1 MTRLLLRMRAVVL
14 VAVKRLLAQ
23 PLLSLA
29 TTLGLTVA
37 VALVLTI
44 PIYSESVAFRVL
56 TDRLTEGPDRIN
68 RPPFSFLFSYIG
80 SWNEPVNWEATL
92 DLDNYLRENGGS
104 ELGLSST
111 LVVRHLE
118 TQNFRLY
125 PSGET
130 NYRDENRS
138 LDYVSFGTT
147 ENIFEQVELVEGNY
161 PAPADPSPESYVD
174 VMIHEEFASEYG
186 IQLGEY
192 YQGYNWRLD
201 ADDPMQITMIRIAGI
216 WRPLDDEDEYWFYR
230 PNVFEDILLIN
241 EETYRDRL
249 APYTDSEVNLAVWY
263 IVTDGSGVNTSRVD
277 ELIRRHN
284 DTEKIADQYLPGT
297 YIQASPV
304 EELRPYQRIVT
315 VLTLTLTIFSI
326 PIVILLI
333 IFLVMLV
340 GLVVDGQRNETAVL
354 RSRGTS
360 PFQVVGL
367 TTVEGVIM
375 GVIALIIGG
384 ALALLF
390 TQLIGASRS
399 FMDFR
404 WGHPFI
410 VSVPPTIGS
419 TIALAIVFTV
429 LIRVVPTIGAARH
442 TIISY
447 KMDQSRLL
455 QRPWWQ
461 RLGVDV
467 LLLVLIGY
475 FYYQVF
481 QQGGLID
488 VEGGA
493 RNIEDAYNQPFV
505 FLLPPLTIFAL
516 TLFLLRFLAPMLRA
530 LAWLIQ
536 WTNSVGLLIVTR
548 QLERSPGA
556 YYLPLILLVSTI
568 SLGIYT
574 ASFARTIDRY
584 LYEQQYYRVSAD
596 VSVRVFSQNPSALP
610 GGGGGGG
617 NDAPPAYMHISE
629 FTSMPHILGA
639 TRIGEYAAK
648 ARLTS
653 GSVEG
658 RFVGVD
664 RADLGPV
671 VFWRSDFADIRLGY
685 LTNALALQQDS
696 VLATRE
702 FMEQRALDIGDLLE
716 LDVRSAGEVFKVN
729 LQIVGELNYFPRWY
743 PEKDGALFVGNLD
756 YLFEQAQI
764 ELAHRVIMRVSPE
777 FNQRAFMRAVFD
789 RGAAGV
795 LVDEPLSRIDRE
807 QSRPER
813 QGLFGL
819 LSIGF
824 ITSSLATMIGF
835 LLYTI
840 FSYQRRYIELG
851 ILRAIG
857 LSQSSMIVSVAWELG
872 LLIIMGLALG
882 LGIGLLVS
890 VLYIP
895 YMQFV
900 SSLEGVVPPYVVTMA
915 WTEIAQIV
923 ALFVG
928 TFLLIMLILLVILRR
943 MRIFQAVK
951 LGETL

>member
-1 MTRLLLRMRAVVL
+1 MMSWYLRTRAVVI
-14 VAVKRLLAQ
+14 VASKRLLAQ

-29 TTLGLTVA
+29 TIVGLTVA

-56 TDRLTEGPDRIN
+56 TERLTEGPDRIN

-80 SWNEPVNWEATL
+80 SWNDPVNLEATY
-92 DLDNYLRENGGS
+92 DLDQYLREKGGA
-104 ELGLSST
+104 ELGLETT
-111 LVVRHLE
+111 LIVRHLE

-147 ENIFEQVELVEGNY
+147 ENIAEQVELVEGNY
-161 PAPADPSPESYVD
+161 PPPADPSTDSYVD
-174 VMIHEEFASEYG
+174 VMIHEDFASEYG
-186 IQLGEY
+186 MQLGEY

-216 WRPLDDEDEYWFYR
+216 WRPRDEESEYWFYR
-230 PNVFEDILLIN
+230 PNVFKDILLIN
-241 EETYRDRL
+241 EETYRTRL
-249 APYTDSEVNLAVWY
+249 APYTESEVNLAVWY
-263 IVTDGSGVNTSRVD
+263 LVSDGSSVNTSRVD
-277 ELIRRHN
+277 ELIRRHI

-297 YIQASPV
+297 YIQASPE

-315 VLTLTLTIFSI
+315 VLTLTLTVFSL

-367 TTVEGVIM
+367 TTVEGIIM
-375 GVIALIIGG
+375 GVIALVVGGLLAIG
-384 ALALLF
+384 F
-390 TQLIGASRS
+390 TQLIGTTRS

-404 WGHPFI
+404 WGHHFI

-419 TIALAIVFTV
+419 TILLAIVFTI

-461 RLGVDV
+461 RLGVDI
-467 LLLVLIGY
+467 LLLILIGY
-475 FYYQVF
+475 FYYQVV

-488 VEGGA
+488 VEGGV
-493 RNIEDAYNQPFV
+493 RNIEDAYQQPFV
-505 FLLPPLTIFAL
+505 FLMPPLTIFAL

-584 LYEQQYYRVSAD
+584 LYEQQYYKVSAD
-596 VSVRVFSQNPSALP
+596 VSVRVFSQNPASLP

-617 NDAPPAYMHISE
+617 DAPPAYMHISE
-629 FTSMPHILGA
+629 FTSMPFVEGA
-639 TRIGEYAAK
+639 TRIGEYTAK

-671 VFWRSDFADIRLGY
+671 VFWRPDFAAIRLGY
-685 LTNALALQQDS
+685 LTNALALQQDA
-696 VLATRE
+696 VLVSRE
-702 FMEQRALDIGDLLE
+702 FMETRALDVGDLLE
-716 LDVRSAGEVFKVN
+716 LDVRSGGDTFKVN
-729 LQIVGELNYFPRWY
+729 LQIVGALEYFPRWY
-743 PEKDGALFVGNLD
+743 PEEDGALFVGNLD
-756 YLFEQAQI
+756 YLFEQAQL
-764 ELAHRVIMRVSPE
+764 ELAHRVIMRVEPD
-777 FNQRAFMRAVFD
+777 FDQRAFSRALFD

-795 LVDEPLSRIDRE
+795 LIDEPVTRINRE
-807 QSRPER
+807 QARPER

-840 FSYQRRYIELG
+840 FSYRRRYVELG

-857 LSQSSMIVSVAWELG
+857 LSQTSMIVSVAWELG
-872 LLIIMGLALG
+872 LLIIMGLTLG
-882 LGIGLLVS
+882 LGIGLVVS
-890 VLYIP
+890 ALYIP

-900 SSLEGVVPPYVVTMA
+900 SNLEGVVPPYVVTMA
-915 WTEIAQIV
+915 WVEIAQII
-923 ALFVG
+923 ALFFA
-928 TFLLIMLILLVILRR
+928 TFVVIMLILLVILRR

-951 LGETL
+951 LGETI

>member
-1 MTRLLLRMRAVVL
+1 MILRTRAIFT
-14 VAVKRLLAQ
+14 VAIKRLLAQ

-29 TTLGLTVA
+29 TIVGLTVA

-44 PIYSESVAFRVL
+44 PIYAESVAFRVL
-56 TDRLTEGPDRIN
+56 TERLTEGPDRVN

-80 SWNEPVNWEATL
+80 SWNTPVNLEATAEL
-92 DLDNYLRENGGS
+92 DRYLREKGGD
-104 ELGLSST
+104 ELGLETT
-111 LVVRHLE
+111 LLVRHLE
-118 TQNFRLY
+118 TRNFRLY
-125 PSGET
+125 PAGET
-130 NYRDENRS
+130 NYRDENKS
-138 LDYVSFGTT
+138 LDYVSFGLT
-147 ENIFEQVELVEGNY
+147 EDIEAQIEIVEGSY
-161 PAPADPSPESYVD
+161 ATAADPSPDSLID
-174 VMIHEEFASEYG
+174 VMIHQEFASEYG
-186 IQLGEY
+186 IQAGEIY
-192 YQGYNWRLD
+192 HGFNWRLEP
-201 ADDPMQITMIRIAGI
+201 DDPLQITEIRVAGI
-216 WRPLDDEDEYWFYR
+216 WRPRDEESEYWFYR

-241 EETYRDRL
+241 EATYRERL
-249 APYTDSEVNLAVWY
+249 APYSESEVNLAVWY
-263 IVTDGSGVNTSRVD
+263 LVTDGSRVNTSRVD
-277 ELIRRHN
+277 ELIKRHN
-284 DTEKIADQYLPGT
+284 ETEKTADQYLAGT

-304 EELRPYQRIVT
+304 DELRPYRNVVIVM
-315 VLTLTLTIFSI
+315 TLTLTVFSI
-326 PIVILLI
+326 PIIVLLV
-333 IFLVMLV
+333 IFLIMLV

-375 GVIALIIGG
+375 GVIALVIGG
-384 ALALLF
+384 ALALAF
-390 TQLIGASRS
+390 TQLIGTTRS

-404 WGHPFI
+404 WGQHFI

-419 TIALAIVFTV
+419 TIVLALAFTV
-429 LIRVVPTIGAARH
+429 FIRVVPTIGAARH

-455 QRPWWQ
+455 RRPWWQ
-461 RLGVDV
+461 RLGIDI
-467 LLLVLIGY
+467 LLLALIGY
-475 FYYQVF
+475 FYYQIV
-481 QQGGLID
+481 QQGALIE

-493 RNIEDAYNQPFV
+493 RNIADAYNQPFV
-505 FLLPPLTIFAL
+505 FLLPSLTIFAL
-516 TLFLLRFLAPMLRA
+516 TLFILRFLAPILRF

-556 YYLPLILLVSTI
+556 YYLPLILLVCTI

-584 LYEQQYYRVSAD
+584 LYEQQFYRVSAD
-596 VSVRVFSQNPSALP
+596 VSVRVYSQSP
-610 GGGGGGG
+610 GGGFPGAGGG

-629 FTSMPHILGA
+629 FTAMPHVTSA
-639 TRIGEYAAK
+639 TRIGEYTAT

-653 GSVEG
+653 GSVDG

-664 RADLGPV
+664 RAELGPV
-671 VFWRSDFADIRLGY
+671 LFWRPDFAPIRLGY
-685 LTNALALQQDS
+685 LTNALAQQPDS
-696 VLATRE
+696 VVVSSE
-702 FMEQRALDIGDLLE
+702 FLEGRGLEIGDLLE
-716 LDVRSAGEVFKVN
+716 VDIRSGGEVYKIN
-729 LQIVGELNYFPRWY
+729 LQIVGALEYFPRYY
-743 PEKDGALFVGNLD
+743 PEEEGALFLGNLD
-756 YLFEQAQI
+756 YLFEQAQL
-764 ELAHRVIMRVSPE
+764 ELAHRVIARIEPG
-777 FNQRAFMRAVFD
+777 FNERDFIRALIE

-795 LVDEPLSRIDRE
+795 LLEEPITKINRE
-807 QSRPER
+807 QARPER

-824 ITSSLATMIGF
+824 ITSSLATMVGF

-840 FSYQRRYIELG
+840 FSYRRRYVELG

-857 LSQSSMIVSVAWELG
+857 LSQSSMILSVAWELG
-872 LLIIMGLALG
+872 LLIVIGLALG

-900 SSLEGVVPPYVVTMA
+900 SSLEGAVPPYLVTMA
-915 WTEIAQIV
+915 WQEIAQIV
-923 ALFVG
+923 ALFLG
-928 TFLLIMLILLVILRR
+928 TFALIMLILLVILRR

-951 LGETL
+951 LGETI

>member
-1 MTRLLLRMRAVVL
+1 MMRAAL
-14 VAVKRLLAQ
+14 RTRAIFIVAVKRLLAQ

-29 TTLGLTVA
+29 TIVGLTVA

-44 PIYSESVAFRVL
+44 PIYAESVAFRVL
-56 TDRLTEGPDRIN
+56 TERLTEGPDRIN

-92 DLDNYLRENGGS
+92 ELDSYLREKGGD
-104 ELGLSST
+104 ELGLQMT
-111 LVVRHLE
+111 RIVRHLE

-147 ENIFEQVELVEGNY
+147 ENIEAQVEVVEGNY
-161 PAPADPSPESYVD
+161 PAPAEPSADSVIE
-174 VMIHEEFASEYG
+174 VMIHEEFASEFG
-186 IQLGEY
+186 IQAGEY
-192 YQGYNWRLD
+192 YAGYNWRLD
-201 ADDPMQITMIRIAGI
+201 ADNPMQITTIRIAGI
-216 WRPLDDEDEYWFYR
+216 WRPRDDESEFWFYR

-241 EETYRDRL
+241 EETYRNRL
-249 APYTDSEVNLAVWY
+249 APFSESEVNLAVWY
-263 IVTDGSGVNTSRVD
+263 LVTDGDGVNTSRVD

-297 YIQASPV
+297 YIQASPI
-304 EELRPYQRIVT
+304 EELQPYRRVVI
-315 VLTLTLTIFSI
+315 VLTLTLTVFSI
-326 PIVILLI
+326 PIVALLI
-333 IFLVMLV
+333 VFLIMLV

-360 PFQVVGL
+360 PYQVVGL
-367 TTVEGVIM
+367 TTVEGIIM
-375 GVIALIIGG
+375 GVIALVIGG
-384 ALALLF
+384 LLALAF
-390 TQLIGASRS
+390 TQLIGTTRS

-404 WGHPFI
+404 WGQHFI

-419 TIALAIVFTV
+419 TIILALTFTI
-429 LIRVVPTIGAARH
+429 LIRVVPTISAARH

-455 QRPWWQ
+455 QKPLWQ
-461 RLGVDV
+461 RLGIDI
-467 LLLVLIGY
+467 LLLGLIAY
-475 FYYQVF
+475 FYYQIV
-481 QQGGLID
+481 QQGALIE
-488 VEGGA
+488 VEGGV

-516 TLFLLRFLAPMLRA
+516 TLFILRFLPPILRA

-536 WTNSVGLLIVTR
+536 WSNSVGLLIVTR
-548 QLERSPGA
+548 QLERAPGA
-556 YYLPLILLVSTI
+556 YYLPLILLVCTI

-596 VSVRVFSQNPSALP
+596 MSVRVFSQSP
-610 GGGGGGG
+610 GAVPGGGGG

-629 FTSMPHILGA
+629 FTSMPHVISA
-639 TRIGEYAAK
+639 TRIGEYTAT

-653 GSVEG
+653 GSVDG

-664 RADLGPV
+664 RAELGPV
-671 VFWRSDFADIRLGY
+671 MFWRPDFAPIRLGY
-685 LTNALALQQDS
+685 LTNALAQQPDS
-696 VLATRE
+696 VVVSRE
-702 FMEQRALDIGDLLE
+702 FMEDRALDIGDLLE
-716 LDVRSAGEVFKVN
+716 VDVRSGGDIFKIN
-729 LQIVGELNYFPRWY
+729 LQIVGALDYFPRWY
-743 PEKDGALFVGNLD
+743 PEDDGAIFLGNLE
-756 YLFEQAQI
+756 YLFEQAQL
-764 ELAHRVIMRVSPE
+764 ELAHRVIARIEPE
-777 FNQRAFMRAVFD
+777 FDDRAFSRALIE

-795 LVDEPLSRIDRE
+795 LLEEPGTKINRE

-835 LLYTI
+835 LLYTV
-840 FSYQRRYIELG
+840 FSYRRRYVELG

-857 LSQSSMIVSVAWELG
+857 LSQTSMIVSVAWELG
-872 LLIIMGLALG
+872 LLIVMGLALG

-890 VLYIP
+890 LLYIP
-895 YMQFV
+895 FMQFV
-900 SSLEGVVPPYVVTMA
+900 SSLEGTVPPYMVTMA

-923 ALFVG
+923 ALFVA
-928 TFLLIMLILLVILRR
+928 TFVLIMLILLVILRR

-951 LGETL
+951 LGETI

>member
-1 MTRLLLRMRAVVL
+1 MKRFSLRMRAVL
-14 VAVKRLLAQ
+14 IVAIKRLLAQ

-29 TTLGLTVA
+29 TIIGLTVA

-92 DLDNYLRENGGS
+92 DLDRYLREKGGA
-104 ELGLSST
+104 ELGLQST

-147 ENIFEQVELVEGNY
+147 ENIAEQVELVEGVY
-161 PAPADPSPESYVD
+161 PAPADPSPDSYVD
-174 VMIHEEFASEYG
+174 VMIHEEFASEFG

-201 ADDPMQITMIRIAGI
+201 ADDPMQITQIRIAGI
-216 WRPLDDEDEYWFYR
+216 WRPRDDEDEYWFYR

-241 EETYRDRL
+241 EETYRNRL
-249 APYTDSEVNLAVWY
+249 APYTESEVNLAVWY

-284 DTEKIADQYLPGT
+284 DTEKIADQYLSGT

-315 VLTLTLTIFSI
+315 VLTLTLTVFSI
-326 PIVILLI
+326 PIVVLLV

-354 RSRGTS
+354 RSRGAS

-367 TTVEGVIM
+367 TTVEGIIM
-375 GVIALIIGG
+375 GVIALVVGG
-384 ALALLF
+384 MLALLF

-404 WGHPFI
+404 WGHHFI

-419 TIALAIVFTV
+419 TIVLAIVFTI
-429 LIRVVPTIGAARH
+429 LIRVIPTIGAARH

-455 QRPWWQ
+455 RRPWWQ

-475 FYYQVF
+475 FYYQII

-488 VEGGA
+488 VEGGV
-493 RNIEDAYNQPFV
+493 RNIEDAYDQPLV

-530 LAWLIQ
+530 MAWLIQ
-536 WTNSVGLLIVTR
+536 WSNSVGLLIVTR

-596 VSVRVFSQNPSALP
+596 VSVRVFSQNPTALP
-610 GGGGGGG
+610 GGGGG

-629 FTSMPHILGA
+629 FTSMPHVLGA

-671 VFWRSDFADIRLGY
+671 VFWRPDFANLRLGY
-685 LTNALALQQDS
+685 LTNALAMQPDS
-696 VLATRE
+696 VLVSRE
-702 FMEQRALDIGDLLE
+702 FMDSRALDIGDLLE

-777 FNQRAFMRAVFD
+777 FNQRAFTRAVFD

-795 LVDEPLSRIDRE
+795 LVDEPISRIDRE

-840 FSYQRRYIELG
+840 FSYQKRYVELG

-915 WTEIAQIV
+915 WTEIAQII
-923 ALFVG
+923 ALFVA

>member
-1 MTRLLLRMRAVVL
+1 MILRTRAIFTI
-14 VAVKRLLAQ
+14 AINRLLAQ

-29 TTLGLTVA
+29 TIVGLTVA

-44 PIYSESVAFRVL
+44 PIYAESVAFRVL
-56 TDRLTEGPDRIN
+56 TERLTDGPDRIN

-92 DLDNYLRENGGS
+92 EIDRYLREKGGD
-104 ELGLSST
+104 ELGLETT
-111 LVVRHLE
+111 LIVRHLE

-125 PSGET
+125 PAGET

-138 LDYVSFGTT
+138 LDYVSFGLT
-147 ENIFEQVELVEGNY
+147 EDIEAQIEIVEGSY
-161 PAPADPSPESYVD
+161 AAPADPSPDSVIEVI
-174 VMIHEEFASEYG
+174 IHEEFASEYG
-186 IQLGEY
+186 IQAGEL
-192 YQGYNWRLD
+192 YQGFNWRLEP
-201 ADDPMQITMIRIAGI
+201 DDPLQITMIRIAGI
-216 WRPLDDEDEYWFYR
+216 WRPRDDESQYWFYR

-241 EETYRDRL
+241 EASFRERL
-249 APYTDSEVNLAVWY
+249 APYTESEINLAVWY
-263 IVTDGSGVNTSRVD
+263 LVTDGSRVNTSRVD

-304 EELRPYQRIVT
+304 EELRPYRNVVIVM
-315 VLTLTLTIFSI
+315 TLTLTVFSI
-326 PIVILLI
+326 PIVALLI
-333 IFLVMLV
+333 IFLIMLI

-367 TTVEGVIM
+367 TTVEGIIM
-375 GVIALIIGG
+375 GAIALIVGG
-384 ALALLF
+384 LLALAF
-390 TQLIGASRS
+390 TQLIGTTRS

-404 WGHPFI
+404 WGQHFI

-419 TIALAIVFTV
+419 TIILALAFTV

-455 QRPWWQ
+455 RRPWWQ
-461 RLGVDV
+461 RLGLDV
-467 LLLVLIGY
+467 LLLALIGY
-475 FYYQVF
+475 FYYQVV
-481 QQGGLID
+481 QQGALIE
-488 VEGGA
+488 VEGGV
-493 RNIEDAYNQPFV
+493 RNIADAYDQPFV
-505 FLLPPLTIFAL
+505 FLLPPMTIFAL
-516 TLFLLRFLAPMLRA
+516 TLFILRFLPPILRA

-536 WTNSVGLLIVTR
+536 LTNSVGLLIVTR

-556 YYLPLILLVSTI
+556 YYLPLILLVCTI

-596 VSVRVFSQNPSALP
+596 MSVRVFSQSP
-610 GGGGGGG
+610 GGFPGAGGG
-617 NDAPPAYMHISE
+617 NEAPPAYMHISE
-629 FTSMPHILGA
+629 FTAMPHVIDA
-639 TRIGEYAAK
+639 TRIGEYTAT

-653 GSVEG
+653 GSVDG
-658 RFVGVD
+658 RFVGID
-664 RADLGPV
+664 RAELGPV
-671 VFWRSDFADIRLGY
+671 IFWRPDFAQIRLGY
-685 LTNALALQQDS
+685 LTNALALQPDS
-696 VLATRE
+696 VVVSRE
-702 FMEQRALDIGDLLE
+702 FMEERALDIGDLLE
-716 LDVRSAGEVFKVN
+716 VDIRSAGEVYKIN
-729 LQIVGELNYFPRWY
+729 LQIVGALDYFPRWY
-743 PEKDGALFVGNLD
+743 PEDDGALFLGNLD
-756 YLFEQAQI
+756 YLFEQAQL
-764 ELAHRVIMRVSPE
+764 ELAHRVIARIEPE
-777 FNQRAFMRAVFD
+777 FSDRDFIRALID

-795 LVDEPLSRIDRE
+795 LLKEPETKINRE
-807 QSRPER
+807 QARPER

-824 ITSSLATMIGF
+824 ISSSLATMVGF
-835 LLYTI
+835 LLYSV
-840 FSYQRRYIELG
+840 FSYRRRYVELG

-857 LSQSSMIVSVAWELG
+857 LPQSSMILSVAWELG
-872 LLIIMGLALG
+872 LLIVIGLALG

-900 SSLEGVVPPYVVTMA
+900 SSLEGTVPPYVVTMA

-923 ALFVG
+923 ALFLA
-928 TFLLIMLILLVILRR
+928 TFVLIMLILLVILRR

-951 LGETL
+951 LGETI

>member
-1 MTRLLLRMRAVVL
+1 MKRSALRTRAIFA

-29 TTLGLTVA
+29 TLVGLTVA

-56 TDRLTEGPDRIN
+56 TERLTEGPDRIN

-80 SWNEPVNWEATL
+80 SWNEPVNLEATYE
-92 DLDNYLRENGGS
+92 LDNYLREHGGA
-104 ELGLSST
+104 ELGLQRT
-111 LVVRHLE
+111 LIVRHLE
-118 TQNFRLY
+118 TQNLRLY

-130 NYRDENRS
+130 NYRDETRS
-138 LDYVSFGTT
+138 IDYVSFGTT
-147 ENIFEQVELVEGNY
+147 ENIEAQVEVVEGSL
-161 PAPADPSPESYVD
+161 PAPAEPSPDSIID
-174 VMIHEEFASEYG
+174 VMIHEDFASEYG
-186 IQLGEY
+186 MQAGEFY
-192 YQGYNWRLD
+192 TGYNWRLD
-201 ADDPMQITMIRIAGI
+201 AGNPMQITTVRIAGV
-216 WRPLDDEDEYWFYR
+216 WRPRDDESEYWFYR
-230 PNVFEDILLIN
+230 PNVFEDILLVN
-241 EETYRDRL
+241 EETFRTRL

-263 IVTDGSGVNTSRVD
+263 LVTDGSNVNTSRVD

-304 EELRPYQRIVT
+304 EELQPYRRVVI
-315 VLTLTLTIFSI
+315 VLTLTLTVFSI
-326 PIVILLI
+326 PIIALLI
-333 IFLVMLV
+333 VFLIMLV

-360 PFQVVGL
+360 AFQVVGL
-367 TTVEGVIM
+367 TTVEGAIM
-375 GVIALIIGG
+375 GVIALVVGF
-384 ALALLF
+384 ALALAF
-390 TQLIGASRS
+390 TQLIGTTRS

-419 TIALAIVFTV
+419 TIVLALAFTIF
-429 LIRVVPTIGAARH
+429 IRVVPTISAARH

-447 KMDQSRLL
+447 KMDKSRLL
-455 QRPWWQ
+455 EKPLWQ
-461 RLGVDV
+461 KLGVDI
-467 LLLVLIGY
+467 LLLALIGY
-475 FYYQVF
+475 FYYQIA
-481 QQGGLID
+481 QQGALID
-488 VEGGA
+488 VEGGV
-493 RNIEDAYNQPFV
+493 RNIEDAYDQPFV

-516 TLFLLRFLAPMLRA
+516 TLFILRFLPLLLRA

-536 WTNSVGLLIVTR
+536 WTNNVGLLIVTR
-548 QLERSPGA
+548 QLERAPGA
-556 YYLPLILLVSTI
+556 YYLPLILLVCTI

-574 ASFARTIDRY
+574 SSFARTIDRY
-584 LYEQQYYRVSAD
+584 LYEQQFYRVSAD
-596 VSVRVFSQNPSALP
+596 ISVRVFSQNPSSIP
-610 GGGGGGG
+610 GGGGG

-629 FTSMPHILGA
+629 FTSMPQVEGA
-639 TRIGEYAAK
+639 TRVGEYTAK

-653 GSVEG
+653 GTVEG
-658 RFVGVD
+658 RYVGID

-671 VFWRSDFADIRLGY
+671 LFWRPDFAPIRLGY
-685 LTNALALQQDS
+685 LTNALALQPDAVVVS
-696 VLATRE
+696 RP
-702 FMEQRALDIGDLLE
+702 FMEERALDIGDLLE
-716 LDVRSAGEVFKVN
+716 VDIRSAGEEYKIN
-729 LQIVGELNYFPRWY
+729 LQIVGALEYFPRWY
-743 PEKDGALFVGNLD
+743 PEDDGALFLGNLD
-756 YLFEQAQI
+756 YLFEQAQL
-764 ELAHRVIMRVSPE
+764 ELAHRVIARVGPE
-777 FNQRAFMRAVFD
+777 FDDRQFTRALFD

-795 LVDEPLSRIDRE
+795 LLEEPSTKINRE

-824 ITSSLATMIGF
+824 ITSSIATMIGF
-835 LLYTI
+835 LLYTV
-840 FSYQRRYIELG
+840 FSYRRRYVELG

-857 LSQSSMIVSVAWELG
+857 LSQRSMILSVAWELG
-872 LLIIMGLALG
+872 LLIVMGLAIG

-900 SSLEGVVPPYVVTMA
+900 SSLEGTAPPYVVTMA
-915 WTEIAQIV
+915 WTEIGQIV
-923 ALFVG
+923 ALFLA
-928 TFLLIMLILLVILRR
+928 TFALIMVILLVILRR

-951 LGETL
+951 LGETI

>member
-1 MTRLLLRMRAVVL
+1 MMRTALRTRAIFI

-29 TTLGLTVA
+29 TIVGLTVA

-44 PIYSESVAFRVL
+44 PIYAESVAFRVL
-56 TDRLTEGPDRIN
+56 TERLTEGPDRVN

-92 DLDNYLRENGGS
+92 ELDNYLREKGGD
-104 ELGLSST
+104 ELGLQMT
-111 LVVRHLE
+111 RIVRHLE

-125 PSGET
+125 PAGET

-147 ENIFEQVELVEGNY
+147 ENIEAQVELVEGTY
-161 PAPADPSPESYVD
+161 PAPAEPTADSVIEVI
-174 VMIHEEFASEYG
+174 IHEEFASEFG
-186 IQLGEY
+186 IQAGEY
-192 YQGYNWRLD
+192 YAGYNWRLD
-201 ADDPMQITMIRIAGI
+201 ADDPMQITTIRIAGI
-216 WRPLDDEDEYWFYR
+216 WRPRDDESEFWFYR

-241 EETYRDRL
+241 EETYRNRL
-249 APYTDSEVNLAVWY
+249 APFSESEVNLAVWY
-263 IVTDGSGVNTSRVD
+263 LVTDGDGVNTSRVD
-277 ELIRRHN
+277 ELIRRHD
-284 DTEKIADQYLPGT
+284 DTEKTADQYLPGT

-304 EELRPYQRIVT
+304 EELQPYRRVVI
-315 VLTLTLTIFSI
+315 VLTLTLTVFSI
-326 PIVILLI
+326 PIVALLI
-333 IFLVMLV
+333 VFLIMLV

-354 RSRGTS
+354 RSRGAS
-360 PFQVVGL
+360 PYQVVGL
-367 TTVEGVIM
+367 TTVEGIIM
-375 GVIALIIGG
+375 GVIALVIGG
-384 ALALLF
+384 LLALAF
-390 TQLIGASRS
+390 TQLIGTTRS

-404 WGHPFI
+404 LGQHFI

-419 TIALAIVFTV
+419 TIILALTFTI
-429 LIRVVPTIGAARH
+429 LIRVVPTISAARH

-447 KMDQSRLL
+447 KMDKSRLL
-455 QRPWWQ
+455 EKPLWQ
-461 RLGVDV
+461 RLGIDV
-467 LLLVLIGY
+467 LLLALIGY
-475 FYYQVF
+475 FYYQIV
-481 QQGGLID
+481 QQGALIE
-488 VEGGA
+488 VEGGL

-516 TLFLLRFLAPMLRA
+516 TLFILRFLPPILRA

-536 WTNSVGLLIVTR
+536 WSNSVGLLIVTR
-548 QLERSPGA
+548 QLERAPGA
-556 YYLPLILLVSTI
+556 YYLPLILLVCTI

-596 VSVRVFSQNPSALP
+596 MSVRVFSQSP
-610 GGGGGGG
+610 GAFPGSGGG

-629 FTSMPHILGA
+629 FTSMPHVISA
-639 TRIGEYAAK
+639 TRIGEYTAI

-653 GSVEG
+653 GSVDG

-664 RADLGPV
+664 RAELGPV
-671 VFWRSDFADIRLGY
+671 MFWRLDFAPIRLGY
-685 LTNALALQQDS
+685 LTNALAQQPDS
-696 VLATRE
+696 VVVSRE
-702 FMEQRALDIGDLLE
+702 FMEDRALDIGDLLE
-716 LDVRSAGEVFKVN
+716 VDVRSSGGIFKIN
-729 LQIVGELNYFPRWY
+729 LQIVGALDYFPRWY
-743 PEKDGALFVGNLD
+743 PEDDGAIFLGNLE
-756 YLFEQAQI
+756 YLFEQAQL
-764 ELAHRVIMRVSPE
+764 ELAHRVIARTEPE
-777 FNQRAFMRAVFD
+777 FNDRAFTRALIE

-795 LVDEPLSRIDRE
+795 LLEEPGTKINRE

-835 LLYTI
+835 LLYTV
-840 FSYQRRYIELG
+840 FSYRRRYVELG

-857 LSQSSMIVSVAWELG
+857 LSQTSMILSVAWELG
-872 LLIIMGLALG
+872 LLIVMGLALG

-890 VLYIP
+890 LLYIP
-895 YMQFV
+895 FMQFV
-900 SSLEGVVPPYVVTMA
+900 SSLEGTVPPYMVTMA

-923 ALFVG
+923 ALFVA
-928 TFLLIMLILLVILRR
+928 TFVLIMLILLVILRR

-951 LGETL
+951 LGETI

>member
-1 MTRLLLRMRAVVL
+1 MTRWYLRTRAVVL
-14 VAVKRLLAQ
+14 VACKRLLAQ

-29 TTLGLTVA
+29 TIIGLTVA

-56 TDRLTEGPDRIN
+56 TERLTEGPDRIN

-92 DLDNYLRENGGS
+92 DLDQYLREKGGA
-104 ELGLSST
+104 ELGLRTT

-118 TQNFRLY
+118 TRNFRLY
-125 PSGET
+125 PAGET

-147 ENIFEQVELVEGNY
+147 DKIAEQIEVVEGSY
-161 PAPADPSPESYVD
+161 PAPGDPSPESYVD
-174 VMIHEEFASEYG
+174 VIIHEEFASEFG
-186 IQLGEY
+186 IQVGEY
-192 YQGYNWRLD
+192 FQGYNWRLPP
-201 ADDPMQITMIRIAGI
+201 DDPMQITVIRIAGI
-216 WRPLDDEDEYWFYR
+216 WRPRDEDSEYWFYR

-241 EETYRDRL
+241 EETYRNRL
-249 APYTDSEVNLAVWY
+249 APYTESEINLAVWY
-263 IVTDGSGVNTSRVD
+263 LVTDGGSVNTSRVD
-277 ELIRRHN
+277 DLIRRHN

-315 VLTLTLTIFSI
+315 VLTLTLTIFSL

-340 GLVVDGQRNETAVL
+340 GLVVDGQRNETAVM

-360 PFQVVGL
+360 AFQVVGL
-367 TTVEGVIM
+367 TTVEGLIM
-375 GVIALIIGG
+375 GLIALVVGG
-384 ALALLF
+384 ALAVAF
-390 TQLIGASRS
+390 TQVIGTTRS

-404 WGHPFI
+404 WGHHFI

-419 TIALAIVFTV
+419 TILLAIAFTV

-461 RLGVDV
+461 RLGVDI
-467 LLLVLIGY
+467 LLLVVIGY

-493 RNIEDAYNQPFV
+493 RNIEEAYNQPFV

-516 TLFLLRFLAPMLRA
+516 TLFMLRFLAPMLRA
-530 LAWLIQ
+530 IAWFIQ

-596 VSVRVFSQNPSALP
+596 VSVRVFSQNPNSIP
-610 GGGGGGG
+610 GGGG

-629 FTSMPHILGA
+629 FKSMLHVRGA

-671 VFWRSDFADIRLGY
+671 LFWRSDFASLRLGY
-685 LTNALALQQDS
+685 LTNSLALQPDS
-696 VLATRE
+696 VLVSRE
-702 FMEQRALDIGDLLE
+702 FMENRALDFGDLIE
-716 LDVRSAGEVFKVN
+716 LDIRSAGEVFKIN
-729 LQIVGELNYFPRWY
+729 LQVVGVLEYFPRWY

-764 ELAHRVIMRVSPE
+764 ELAHRVIMRVGPAFDS
-777 FNQRAFMRAVFD
+777 RAFTRAVFD

-795 LVDEPLSRIDRE
+795 LTEEPVSRINRE

-835 LLYTI
+835 LLYTV
-840 FSYQRRYIELG
+840 FSYQRRYVELG

-857 LSQSSMIVSVAWELG
+857 LSQTSMIGSVAWELG
-872 LLIIMGLALG
+872 LLIIIGLTLG
-882 LGIGLLVS
+882 FGIGLLVS
-890 VLYIP
+890 LLYIP
-895 YMQFV
+895 FMQFV
-900 SSLEGVVPPYVVTMA
+900 SSLEGVAPPYVVTMA

-923 ALFVG
+923 ALFLG
-928 TFLLIMLILLVILRR
+928 AFLLIMLILLVILRR

>member
-1 MTRLLLRMRAVVL
+1 MMRPYLRTRAIIL
-14 VAVKRLLAQ
+14 VAIKRLLAQ

-29 TTLGLTVA
+29 TIIGLTVA

-56 TDRLTEGPDRIN
+56 TERLTEGPDRIN
-68 RPPFSFLFSYIG
+68 RPPFSYLFSYIG

-92 DLDNYLRENGGS
+92 DLDSYLREKGGA
-104 ELGLSST
+104 ELGLNST

-147 ENIFEQVELVEGNY
+147 ENIFEQVELVEGVY
-161 PAPADPSPESYVD
+161 PAPADPSSESYVD

-201 ADDPMQITMIRIAGI
+201 ADDPMQITLIRIAGI
-216 WRPLDDEDEYWFYR
+216 WRPRDEDNEYWFYR

-241 EETYRDRL
+241 EETYRNRL
-249 APYTDSEVNLAVWY
+249 APYTESEINLAVWY

-360 PFQVVGL
+360 AFQVVGL
-367 TTVEGVIM
+367 TTVEGIIM
-375 GVIALIIGG
+375 GVIALVVGG
-384 ALALLF
+384 ALAIAF
-390 TQLIGASRS
+390 TQLIGTTRS

-404 WGHPFI
+404 WGHHFI

-419 TIALAIVFTV
+419 TIALAIVFTI

-455 QRPWWQ
+455 RRPWWQ
-461 RLGVDV
+461 RIGIDI
-467 LLLVLIGY
+467 LLLIVIGY
-475 FYYQVF
+475 FYYQVI

-493 RNIEDAYNQPFV
+493 RNIEEAYNQPFV
-505 FLLPPLTIFAL
+505 FLMPPLTIFAL
-516 TLFLLRFLAPMLRA
+516 TLFLLRFLPPMLRVM
-530 LAWLIQ
+530 AWLIQ

-548 QLERSPGA
+548 QLERAPGA

-596 VSVRVFSQNPSALP
+596 VSVRVFSQNPSAMP
-610 GGGGGGG
+610 GGGGGS
-617 NDAPPAYMHISE
+617 DAPPAYMHISE
-629 FTSMPHILGA
+629 FTSMPHVLGA
-639 TRIGEYAAK
+639 TRIGEYTAK

-685 LTNALALQQDS
+685 LTNALALQEDS

-702 FMEQRALDIGDLLE
+702 FMEQRALDIGDLIE
-716 LDVRSAGEVFKVN
+716 LDLRSGGEVFKIN

-764 ELAHRVIMRVSPE
+764 ELAHRVIMRVGPD
-777 FNQRAFMRAVFD
+777 FNQREFSRAVFD

-795 LVDEPLSRIDRE
+795 LVDEPITRIVRE

-835 LLYTI
+835 LLYTV
-840 FSYQRRYIELG
+840 FSYQRRYVELG

-857 LSQSSMIVSVAWELG
+857 LSQSSMILSVAWELG

-882 LGIGLLVS
+882 LGIGLVVS

-915 WTEIAQIV
+915 WSEIAQIV
-923 ALFVG
+923 ALFLA
-928 TFLLIMLILLVILRR
+928 TFLLIMFILLVILRR

>member
-1 MTRLLLRMRAVVL
+1 MMRLYLRTRAIFI

-29 TTLGLTVA
+29 TIIGLTVA

-44 PIYSESVAFRVL
+44 PIYAESVAFRVL
-56 TDRLTEGPDRIN
+56 TERLTEGPDQVN

-80 SWNEPVNWEATL
+80 SWNEPVNWEAIGEL
-92 DLDNYLRENGGS
+92 DDYLRDKGGA
-104 ELGLSST
+104 ELGLRT
-111 LVVRHLE
+111 TRLVRHLE

-125 PSGET
+125 PAGET

-138 LDYVSFGTT
+138 LDYVSFGST
-147 ENIFEQVELVEGNY
+147 EDIAEQVELVEGHY
-161 PAPADPSPESYVD
+161 PEPADPSPESVIE
-174 VMIHEEFASEYG
+174 VMIHEEFASEFG
-186 IQLGEY
+186 IQLNEY
-192 YQGYNWRLD
+192 FVGYNWRLEPE
-201 ADDPMQITMIRIAGI
+201 DPLQITDIRIAGI
-216 WRPLDDEDEYWFYR
+216 WRPRDDESEYWFYR

-241 EETYRDRL
+241 EETYRQRIS
-249 APYTDSEVNLAVWY
+249 PYTESEINLAVWY
-263 IVTDGSGVNTSRVD
+263 LVTDGDGVNTSRVD
-277 ELIRRHN
+277 ELIQRHN
-284 DTEKIADQYLPGT
+284 DTEKTADQYLPGT

-304 EELRPYQRIVT
+304 EELRPYRRVVIVM
-315 VLTLTLTIFSI
+315 TLTLTVFSI
-326 PIVILLI
+326 PIVALLI
-333 IFLVMLV
+333 VFLIMLV
-340 GLVVDGQRNETAVL
+340 GLVVDGQRNETAVM

-367 TTVEGVIM
+367 TTVEGLIM
-375 GVIALIIGG
+375 GLIALVIGG
-384 ALALLF
+384 LLATAF
-390 TQLIGASRS
+390 TQLIGTTRS

-404 WGHPFI
+404 WGSPFI

-419 TIALAIVFTV
+419 TILLALAFTI
-429 LIRVVPTIGAARH
+429 LIRVVPTISAARH

-447 KMDQSRLL
+447 KTDKSRLL
-455 QRPWWQ
+455 GRPWWQ
-461 RLGVDV
+461 RFGID
-467 LLLVLIGY
+467 LLLLALIGY
-475 FYYQVF
+475 FYYQVV

-488 VEGGA
+488 IEGGA
-493 RNIEDAYNQPFV
+493 RNIEDAYDQPFV

-516 TLFLLRFLAPMLRA
+516 TLFILRFLPLLLRA

-556 YYLPLILLVSTI
+556 YYLPLILLICTI

-596 VSVRVFSQNPSALP
+596 ISARVFSQIPGSGMP
-610 GGGGGGG
+610 GGGGG
-617 NDAPPAYMHISE
+617 DEAPPAYMHISE
-629 FTSMPHILGA
+629 FTSMPHIINA
-639 TRIGEYAAK
+639 TRIGEYTAI

-653 GSVEG
+653 GSVDG
-658 RFVGVD
+658 RFVGID
-664 RADLGPV
+664 RANLGPV
-671 VFWRSDFADIRLGY
+671 VFWRSDFAPIRLGY

-696 VLATRE
+696 VLVNQEFLRE
-702 FMEQRALDIGDLLE
+702 RGLEIGDLLE
-716 LDVRSAGEVFKVN
+716 LDLRSSGDVFKIN
-729 LQIVGELNYFPRWY
+729 LQIVGALDYFPRWY
-743 PEKDGALFVGNLD
+743 PEEDGALFIGNLD

-764 ELAHRVIMRVSPE
+764 ELSHRVIARIEPD
-777 FNQRAFMRAVFD
+777 FNERDFIRALID

-795 LVDEPLSRIDRE
+795 LIEEPATRIERE

-840 FSYQRRYIELG
+840 FSYQRRYVELG

-857 LSQSSMIVSVAWELG
+857 LSQSSMIISVAWELG
-872 LLIIMGLALG
+872 LLIVMGLALG

-890 VLYIP
+890 LLYIP
-895 YMQFV
+895 FMQFV

-915 WTEIAQIV
+915 WVEIAQIV
-923 ALFVG
+923 ALFLG

>member
-1 MTRLLLRMRAVVL
+1 MMSWYLRTRAVVI
-14 VAVKRLLAQ
+14 VASKRLLAQ

-29 TTLGLTVA
+29 TIVGLTVA

-56 TDRLTEGPDRIN
+56 TERLTEGPDRIN

-80 SWNEPVNWEATL
+80 SWNDPVNLEATY
-92 DLDNYLRENGGS
+92 DLDQYLREKGGA
-104 ELGLSST
+104 ELGLETT
-111 LVVRHLE
+111 LIVRHLE

-138 LDYVSFGTT
+138 LDYVSFGAT
-147 ENIFEQVELVEGNY
+147 ENIAEQVELVEGNY
-161 PAPADPSPESYVD
+161 PPPADPSTDSYVD
-174 VMIHEEFASEYG
+174 VMIHEDFASEYG
-186 IQLGEY
+186 MQLGEY

-216 WRPLDDEDEYWFYR
+216 WRPRDEESEYWFYR
-230 PNVFEDILLIN
+230 PNVFKDILLIN
-241 EETYRDRL
+241 EETYRTRL
-249 APYTDSEVNLAVWY
+249 APYTESEVNLAVWY
-263 IVTDGSGVNTSRVD
+263 LVSDGSSVNTSRVD

-297 YIQASPV
+297 YIQASPE

-315 VLTLTLTIFSI
+315 VLTLTLTVFSL

-367 TTVEGVIM
+367 TTVEGIIM
-375 GVIALIIGG
+375 GVIALVVGGLLAIG
-384 ALALLF
+384 F
-390 TQLIGASRS
+390 TQLIGTTRS

-404 WGHPFI
+404 WGHHFI

-419 TIALAIVFTV
+419 TILLAIVFTI

-461 RLGVDV
+461 RLGVDI
-467 LLLVLIGY
+467 LLLILIGY
-475 FYYQVF
+475 FYYQVV

-488 VEGGA
+488 VEGGV
-493 RNIEDAYNQPFV
+493 RNIEDAYQQPFV
-505 FLLPPLTIFAL
+505 FLMPPLTIFAL

-584 LYEQQYYRVSAD
+584 LYEQQYYKVSAD
-596 VSVRVFSQNPSALP
+596 VSVRVFSQNPASLP

-617 NDAPPAYMHISE
+617 DAPPAYMHISE
-629 FTSMPHILGA
+629 FTSMPFVEGA
-639 TRIGEYAAK
+639 TRIGEYTAK

-671 VFWRSDFADIRLGY
+671 VFWRPDFAAIRLGY
-685 LTNALALQQDS
+685 LTNALALQQDA
-696 VLATRE
+696 VLVSRE
-702 FMEQRALDIGDLLE
+702 FMETRALDVGDLLE
-716 LDVRSAGEVFKVN
+716 LDVRSGGDTFKVN
-729 LQIVGELNYFPRWY
+729 LQIVGALEYFPRWY
-743 PEKDGALFVGNLD
+743 PEEDGALFVGNLD
-756 YLFEQAQI
+756 YLFEQAQL
-764 ELAHRVIMRVSPE
+764 ELAHRVIMRVEPD
-777 FNQRAFMRAVFD
+777 FDQRAFSRALFD

-795 LVDEPLSRIDRE
+795 LIDEPVTRINRE
-807 QSRPER
+807 QARPER

-840 FSYQRRYIELG
+840 FSYRRRYVELG

-857 LSQSSMIVSVAWELG
+857 LSQTSMIVSVAWELG
-872 LLIIMGLALG
+872 LLIIMGLTLG
-882 LGIGLLVS
+882 LGIGLVVS
-890 VLYIP
+890 ALYIP

-900 SSLEGVVPPYVVTMA
+900 SNLEGVVPPYVVTMA
-915 WTEIAQIV
+915 WVEIAQII
-923 ALFVG
+923 ALFFA
-928 TFLLIMLILLVILRR
+928 TFVTIMLILLVILRR

-951 LGETL
+951 LGETI

>member
-1 MTRLLLRMRAVVL
+1 MMRPYLRTRAIIL
-14 VAVKRLLAQ
+14 VAIKRLLAQ

-29 TTLGLTVA
+29 TIIGLTVA

-56 TDRLTEGPDRIN
+56 TERLTEGPDRIN
-68 RPPFSFLFSYIG
+68 RPPFSYLFSYIG
-80 SWNEPVNWEATL
+80 SWNDPVNWEATL
-92 DLDNYLRENGGS
+92 DLDGYLRERGGA
-104 ELGLSST
+104 ELGLNST

-147 ENIFEQVELVEGNY
+147 ENIFEQVELVEGVY

-201 ADDPMQITMIRIAGI
+201 ADDPMQITLIRIAGI
-216 WRPLDDEDEYWFYR
+216 WRPRDEDNEYWFYR

-241 EETYRDRL
+241 EETYRNRL
-249 APYTDSEVNLAVWY
+249 APYTESEINLAVWY

-360 PFQVVGL
+360 AFQVVGL
-367 TTVEGVIM
+367 TTVEGAIM
-375 GVIALIIGG
+375 GVIALVVGG
-384 ALALLF
+384 ALAFAF
-390 TQLIGASRS
+390 TQLIGTTRS

-404 WGHPFI
+404 WGHHFI

-419 TIALAIVFTV
+419 TIALAIVFTI

-455 QRPWWQ
+455 RRPWWQ
-461 RLGVDV
+461 RLGIDI
-467 LLLVLIGY
+467 LLLIVIGY
-475 FYYQVF
+475 FYYQVI

-493 RNIEDAYNQPFV
+493 RNIEEAYNQPFV
-505 FLLPPLTIFAL
+505 FLMPPLTIFAL
-516 TLFLLRFLAPMLRA
+516 TLFLLRFLPPMLRA
-530 LAWLIQ
+530 MAWFIH

-548 QLERSPGA
+548 QLERAPGA

-610 GGGGGGG
+610 GGGGGS
-617 NDAPPAYMHISE
+617 DAPPAYMHISE
-629 FTSMPHILGA
+629 FTSMPHVLGA

-671 VFWRSDFADIRLGY
+671 VFWRSDFAHIRLGY
-685 LTNALALQQDS
+685 LTNALALQEDS

-702 FMEQRALDIGDLLE
+702 FMEQRALDIGDLIE
-716 LDVRSAGEVFKVN
+716 LDLRSGGEVFKIN

-764 ELAHRVIMRVSPE
+764 ELAHRVIMRVGPD
-777 FNQRAFMRAVFD
+777 FNQREFSRAVFD

-795 LVDEPLSRIDRE
+795 LVDEPITRIVRE

-835 LLYTI
+835 LLYTV
-840 FSYQRRYIELG
+840 FSYQRRYVELG

-857 LSQSSMIVSVAWELG
+857 LSQSSMILSVAWELG

-882 LGIGLLVS
+882 LGIGLVVS

-915 WTEIAQIV
+915 WSEIAQIV
-923 ALFVG
+923 ALFLA
-928 TFLLIMLILLVILRR
+928 TFLLIMFILLVILRR

>member
-1 MTRLLLRMRAVVL
+1 MTRWYLRTRAIFV

-29 TTLGLTVA
+29 TIIGLTVA

-44 PIYSESVAFRVL
+44 PIYAESVAFRVL

-80 SWNEPVNWEATL
+80 SWNEPVNLEATL
-92 DLDNYLRENGGS
+92 DLDQYLREKGGA
-104 ELGLSST
+104 ELGLKST

-125 PSGET
+125 PAGET
-130 NYRDENRS
+130 SYRDENRS

-147 ENIFEQVELVEGNY
+147 ENIAAQIEVVEGSY
-161 PAPADPSPESYVD
+161 PGPGDPSPESYVD
-174 VMIHEEFASEYG
+174 VIVHEEFASEFG
-186 IQLGEY
+186 MQVGEY
-192 YQGYNWRLD
+192 YQGYNWRLE
-201 ADDPMQITMIRIAGI
+201 ADDPMQITQIRIAGI
-216 WRPLDDEDEYWFYR
+216 WRPRDEDHEYWFYR

-241 EETYRDRL
+241 EETYGNRL
-249 APYTDSEVNLAVWY
+249 APYTESEVNLAVWY
-263 IVTDGSGVNTSRVD
+263 LVTDGSGVNTSRVD
-277 ELIRRHN
+277 DLIRRHN

-315 VLTLTLTIFSI
+315 VLTLTLTIFSL

-340 GLVVDGQRNETAVL
+340 GLVVDGQRNETAVM

-360 PFQVVGL
+360 AFQVVGL
-367 TTVEGVIM
+367 TTVEGLIM
-375 GVIALIIGG
+375 GVIALVVGG
-384 ALALLF
+384 ALALAF
-390 TQLIGASRS
+390 TQLIGTTRS

-404 WGHPFI
+404 WGHHFI

-419 TIALAIVFTV
+419 TILLAIAFTV
-429 LIRVVPTIGAARH
+429 IIRVVPTISAARH

-455 QRPWWQ
+455 RRPWWQ
-461 RLGVDV
+461 RLGVDI
-467 LLLVLIGY
+467 LLLVVIGY
-475 FYYQVF
+475 FYYQVI

-493 RNIEDAYNQPFV
+493 RNIDEAYNQPFI

-516 TLFLLRFLAPMLRA
+516 TLFMLRFLAPLLRA
-530 LAWLIQ
+530 IAWLIQ

-556 YYLPLILLVSTI
+556 YFLPLILLVSTI

-596 VSVRVFSQNPSALP
+596 MSVRVFSLNPNSMP
-610 GGGGGGG
+610 GGGGG

-629 FTSMPHILGA
+629 FQSMPHVTGA
-639 TRIGEYAAK
+639 TRIGEYTAK

-671 VFWRSDFADIRLGY
+671 VFWRPDFAAVRLGY

-696 VLATRE
+696 VLASRE
-702 FMEQRALDIGDLLE
+702 FMDNRGLDIGDLLE
-716 LDVRSAGEVFKVN
+716 LDVRSGGDVFTVN
-729 LQIVGELNYFPRWY
+729 LQIVGALDYFPRWY

-756 YLFEQAQI
+756 FLFEQAQI
-764 ELAHRVIMRVSPE
+764 ELAHRVIMRVEPE
-777 FNQRAFMRAVFD
+777 FDERQFRRDVFD

-795 LVDEPLSRIDRE
+795 LTEEPLTRINRE

-835 LLYTI
+835 LLYTV
-840 FSYQRRYIELG
+840 FSYQRRYVELG

-857 LSQSSMIVSVAWELG
+857 LSQASMIVSVAWELG
-872 LLIIMGLALG
+872 LLIIIGLALG

-890 VLYIP
+890 LLYIP

-923 ALFVG
+923 ALFLG

>member
-1 MTRLLLRMRAVVL
+1 MTHWYFRTRAVVV
-14 VAVKRLLAQ
+14 VAIKRLLAQ

-29 TTLGLTVA
+29 TVLGLTVA

-56 TDRLTEGPDRIN
+56 TERLTEGPDRIN

-80 SWNEPVNWEATL
+80 SWNEPVNWEDTL
-92 DLDNYLRENGGS
+92 ELDRYLREEGGTA
-104 ELGLSST
+104 LGLQST

-118 TQNFRLY
+118 TRNFRLY
-125 PSGET
+125 PAGET
-130 NYRDENRS
+130 NYQNENRS

-147 ENIFEQVELVEGNY
+147 ENIEAQVELVEGTY

-201 ADDPMQITMIRIAGI
+201 ADDPMQITLIRIAGI
-216 WRPLDDEDEYWFYR
+216 WRPRDDENEYWFYR
-230 PNVFEDILLIN
+230 PNVFEDIMLIN
-241 EETYRDRL
+241 EETYRSRL
-249 APYTDSEVNLAVWY
+249 APYTDSEINLAVWY
-263 IVTDGSGVNTSRVD
+263 LVTDGSGVNTSRVD

-315 VLTLTLTIFSI
+315 VLTLTLTVFSL
-326 PIVILLI
+326 PIVVLLI
-333 IFLVMLV
+333 IFLIMLV
-340 GLVVDGQRNETAVL
+340 GLVVDGQRNETAVM

-367 TTVEGVIM
+367 TAVEGLIM
-375 GVIALIIGG
+375 GVIALVVGG
-384 ALALLF
+384 ALAFAF
-390 TQLIGASRS
+390 TQLIGTTRS

-404 WGHPFI
+404 WGHHFI
-410 VSVPPTIGS
+410 VSIPPTIGS
-419 TIALAIVFTV
+419 TIALAIVFTI
-429 LIRVVPTIGAARH
+429 LIRVVPTLGAARH

-455 QRPWWQ
+455 RRPWWQ
-461 RLGVDV
+461 RLGVD
-467 LLLVLIGY
+467 LLLLLLIGY
-475 FYYQVF
+475 FYYQVV

-488 VEGGA
+488 IEGGA

-505 FLLPPLTIFAL
+505 FLMPPLTIFAL

-530 LAWLIQ
+530 MAWLIQ

-596 VSVRVFSQNPSALP
+596 ASVRVFSQNPNSMP
-610 GGGGGGG
+610 GGGGG

-629 FTSMPHILGA
+629 FTSMPHVLGA

-671 VFWRSDFADIRLGY
+671 VFWRPDFANVRLGY

-696 VLATRE
+696 ALVSRE
-702 FMEQRALDIGDLLE
+702 FMEQRGLDIGDLLE
-716 LDVRSAGEVFKVN
+716 LDLRSGGDAFKIN

-764 ELAHRVIMRVSPE
+764 ELAHRVIMRVGPD
-777 FNQRAFMRAVFD
+777 FDQRKFARDVFD

-795 LVDEPLSRIDRE
+795 LIDEPVSRIDRE

-840 FSYQRRYIELG
+840 FSYQRRYVELG

-857 LSQSSMIVSVAWELG
+857 LSQSSMILSVAWELG
-872 LLIIMGLALG
+872 LLILMGLALG

-915 WTEIAQIV
+915 WTEIAQII
-923 ALFVG
+923 ALFFA

>member
-1 MTRLLLRMRAVVL
+1 MILRTRAIFS

-29 TTLGLTVA
+29 TILGLTVA

-44 PIYSESVAFRVL
+44 PIYAESVAFRVL
-56 TDRLTEGPDRIN
+56 TERLTEGPDRIN

-92 DLDNYLRENGGS
+92 ELDRYLREKGGA
-104 ELGLSST
+104 ELGLETT
-111 LVVRHLE
+111 LIVRHLE

-125 PSGET
+125 PTGET
-130 NYRDENRS
+130 NYRDETRS
-138 LDYVSFGTT
+138 LDYVSFGLT
-147 ENIFEQVELVEGNY
+147 EDIEAQIEIVEGTY
-161 PAPADPSPESYVD
+161 ATAADPAPDSIVD
-174 VMIHEEFASEYG
+174 VIIHEEFASEYG
-186 IQLGEY
+186 IQAGEF
-192 YQGYNWRLD
+192 YQGYNWRLKPD
-201 ADDPMQITMIRIAGI
+201 NPLQITTIRIAGI
-216 WRPLDDEDEYWFYR
+216 WRPRDIDSEYWFYR

-241 EETYRDRL
+241 ESTFRDRL
-249 APYTDSEVNLAVWY
+249 APYTESEINLAVWY
-263 IVTDGSGVNTSRVD
+263 LVSDGGSVNTSRVD
-277 ELIRRHN
+277 ELIQRHN
-284 DTEKIADQYLPGT
+284 DTEKTADQYLPGT

-304 EELRPYQRIVT
+304 DELRPYRNVVIVM
-315 VLTLTLTIFSI
+315 TLTLTVFSI
-326 PIVILLI
+326 PIIVLLI
-333 IFLVMLV
+333 IFLIMLV

-360 PFQVVGL
+360 PLQVVGL

-375 GVIALIIGG
+375 GVIALIIGS
-384 ALALLF
+384 ALALAF
-390 TQLIGASRS
+390 TQLIGTTRS

-404 WGHPFI
+404 WGHHFI

-419 TIALAIVFTV
+419 TIVLALAFTIF
-429 LIRVVPTIGAARH
+429 IRVVPTIGAARH

-455 QRPWWQ
+455 RRPWWQ
-461 RLGVDV
+461 RLGVDI
-467 LLLVLIGY
+467 LLLALIGY
-475 FYYQVF
+475 FYYQVA
-481 QQGGLID
+481 QQGALIE
-488 VEGGA
+488 VEGGL
-493 RNIEDAYNQPFV
+493 RNISDAYDQPFV
-505 FLLPPLTIFAL
+505 FLLPSLTIFAL
-516 TLFLLRFLAPMLRA
+516 TLFFLRFLAPILRA

-556 YYLPLILLVSTI
+556 YYLPLILLVCTI

-584 LYEQQYYRVSAD
+584 LYEQQYYKVSAD
-596 VSVRVFSQNPSALP
+596 LSVRVFSQGP
-610 GGGGGGG
+610 GGFPGAGGG
-617 NDAPPAYMHISE
+617 DEAPPAYMHISE
-629 FTSMPHILGA
+629 FTSMPHVINA
-639 TRIGEYAAK
+639 TRVGEYTAK

-664 RADLGPV
+664 RAELGPV
-671 VFWRSDFADIRLGY
+671 LFWRPDFADIRLGY
-685 LTNALALQQDS
+685 LTNALAQQPDS
-696 VLATRE
+696 VVVSRKFLEGRGLE
-702 FMEQRALDIGDLLE
+702 IGDLLE
-716 LDVRSAGEVFKVN
+716 VDVRSGGEVYKIN
-729 LQIVGELNYFPRWY
+729 LQIVGVLEYFPRWY
-743 PEKDGALFVGNLD
+743 PEKDGAVFLGNLD
-756 YLFEQAQI
+756 YLFEQAQL
-764 ELAHRVIMRVSPE
+764 ELAHRVIARVGPE
-777 FNQRAFMRAVFD
+777 FNDRDFVFALRD

-795 LVDEPLSRIDRE
+795 LLEEPLTKINRE

-824 ITSSLATMIGF
+824 IASSLATMIGF
-835 LLYTI
+835 LLYTV
-840 FSYQRRYIELG
+840 FSYRRRYVELG

-857 LSQSSMIVSVAWELG
+857 LSQSSMILSVAWELG
-872 LLIIMGLALG
+872 LLIIIGLALG

-900 SSLEGVVPPYVVTMA
+900 SSLEGTMPPYVVTMA

-923 ALFVG
+923 ALFLG

-951 LGETL
+951 LGETI

>member
-1 MTRLLLRMRAVVL
+1 MILRTRAIFT
-14 VAVKRLLAQ
+14 VAIKRLLAQ

-29 TTLGLTVA
+29 TIVGLTVA

-44 PIYSESVAFRVL
+44 PIYAESVAFRVL
-56 TDRLTEGPDRIN
+56 TERLTEGPDRVN

-80 SWNEPVNWEATL
+80 SWNTPVNLEATAEL
-92 DLDNYLRENGGS
+92 DRYLREKGGD
-104 ELGLSST
+104 ELGLETT
-111 LVVRHLE
+111 LLVRHLE
-118 TQNFRLY
+118 TRNFRLY
-125 PSGET
+125 PAGET
-130 NYRDENRS
+130 NYRDENKS
-138 LDYVSFGTT
+138 LDYVSFGLT
-147 ENIFEQVELVEGNY
+147 EDIEAQIEIVEGSY
-161 PAPADPSPESYVD
+161 ATAADPSPDSLID
-174 VMIHEEFASEYG
+174 VMIHQEFASEYG
-186 IQLGEY
+186 IQAGEIY
-192 YQGYNWRLD
+192 HGFNWRLEP
-201 ADDPMQITMIRIAGI
+201 DDPLQITEIRVAGI
-216 WRPLDDEDEYWFYR
+216 WRPRDEESEYWFYR

-241 EETYRDRL
+241 EATYRERL
-249 APYTDSEVNLAVWY
+249 APYSESEVNLAVWY
-263 IVTDGSGVNTSRVD
+263 LVTDGSRVNTSRVD
-277 ELIRRHN
+277 ELIKRHN
-284 DTEKIADQYLPGT
+284 ETEKTADQYLAGT

-304 EELRPYQRIVT
+304 DELRPYRNVVIVM
-315 VLTLTLTIFSI
+315 TLTLTVFSI
-326 PIVILLI
+326 PIIVLLV
-333 IFLVMLV
+333 IFLIMLV

-375 GVIALIIGG
+375 GVIALVIGG
-384 ALALLF
+384 ALALAF
-390 TQLIGASRS
+390 TQLIGTSRS

-404 WGHPFI
+404 WGQHFI

-419 TIALAIVFTV
+419 TIVLALAFTV
-429 LIRVVPTIGAARH
+429 FIRVVPTIGAARH

-455 QRPWWQ
+455 RRPWWQ
-461 RLGVDV
+461 RLGIDI
-467 LLLVLIGY
+467 LLLALIGY
-475 FYYQVF
+475 FYYQIV
-481 QQGGLID
+481 QQGALIE

-493 RNIEDAYNQPFV
+493 RNIADAYNQPFV
-505 FLLPPLTIFAL
+505 FLLPSLTIFAL
-516 TLFLLRFLAPMLRA
+516 TLFILRFLAPILRF

-556 YYLPLILLVSTI
+556 YYLPLILLVCTI

-584 LYEQQYYRVSAD
+584 LYEQQFYRVSAD
-596 VSVRVFSQNPSALP
+596 VSVRVYSQSP
-610 GGGGGGG
+610 GGGFPGAGGG

-629 FTSMPHILGA
+629 FTAMPHVTSA
-639 TRIGEYAAK
+639 TRIGEYTAT

-653 GSVEG
+653 GSVDG

-664 RADLGPV
+664 RAELGPV
-671 VFWRSDFADIRLGY
+671 LFWRPDFAPIRLGY
-685 LTNALALQQDS
+685 LTNALAQQPDS
-696 VLATRE
+696 VVVSSE
-702 FMEQRALDIGDLLE
+702 FLEGRGLEIGDLLE
-716 LDVRSAGEVFKVN
+716 VDIRSGGEVYKIN
-729 LQIVGELNYFPRWY
+729 LQIVGALEYFPRYY
-743 PEKDGALFVGNLD
+743 PEEEGALFLGNLD
-756 YLFEQAQI
+756 YLFEQAQL
-764 ELAHRVIMRVSPE
+764 ELAHRVIARIEPG
-777 FNQRAFMRAVFD
+777 FNERDFIRALIE

-795 LVDEPLSRIDRE
+795 LLEEPITKINRE
-807 QSRPER
+807 QARPER

-824 ITSSLATMIGF
+824 ITSSLATMVGF

-840 FSYQRRYIELG
+840 FSYRRRYVELG

-857 LSQSSMIVSVAWELG
+857 LSQSSMILSVAWELG
-872 LLIIMGLALG
+872 LLIVIGLALG

-900 SSLEGVVPPYVVTMA
+900 SSLEGAVPPYLVTMA
-915 WTEIAQIV
+915 WQEIAQIV
-923 ALFVG
+923 ALFLG
-928 TFLLIMLILLVILRR
+928 TFALIMLILLVILRR

-951 LGETL
+951 LGETI

>member
-1 MTRLLLRMRAVVL
+1 MKPAYLRARAIFV

-29 TTLGLTVA
+29 TITGLTVA

-44 PIYSESVAFRVL
+44 PIYAESVAFRVL
-56 TDRLTEGPDRIN
+56 TERLTEGPDRIN

-80 SWNEPVNWEATL
+80 SWNQPVNWEATTEL
-92 DLDNYLRENGGS
+92 DRYLREKGGA
-104 ELGLSST
+104 ELGLKAT
-111 LVVRHLE
+111 RIVRHLE

-125 PSGET
+125 PAGET

-147 ENIFEQVELVEGNY
+147 EDIEAQVEIVEGIL
-161 PAPADPSPESYVD
+161 PAAAEPDPTSAVE
-174 VMIHEEFASEYG
+174 VMIHEDFASEFG
-186 IQLGEY
+186 IQVGEY
-192 YQGYNWRLD
+192 YNGFNWRLD
-201 ADDPMQITMIRIAGI
+201 ADDPMQITAIRVAGI
-216 WRPLDDEDEYWFYR
+216 WRPRDEDSEYWFYR
-230 PNVFEDILLIN
+230 PNVFKDILLIN
-241 EETYRDRL
+241 EATYRNRL
-249 APYTDSEVNLAVWY
+249 APFTESEINLAVWY
-263 IVTDGSGVNTSRVD
+263 LVTDGSGVNTSRVE
-277 ELIRRHN
+277 ELIRRHI

-315 VLTLTLTIFSI
+315 VLTLTLTVFSI
-326 PIVILLI
+326 PIVALLI
-333 IFLVMLV
+333 VFLIMLV
-340 GLVVDGQRNETAVL
+340 GLVVDGQRNETAVM

-367 TTVEGVIM
+367 TTVEGFIM
-375 GVIALIIGG
+375 GVVALIIGG
-384 ALALLF
+384 ALAIAF
-390 TQLIGASRS
+390 TQLIGTTRS

-404 WGHPFI
+404 WGHHFI

-419 TIALAIVFTV
+419 TILLAIAFTV
-429 LIRVVPTIGAARH
+429 LIRVAPTIGAARH

-455 QRPWWQ
+455 RRPWWQ
-461 RLGVDV
+461 RLGIDI
-467 LLLVLIGY
+467 LLLIVIGY
-475 FYYQVF
+475 FYYQIA
-481 QQGGLID
+481 QQGGLIE

-493 RNIEDAYNQPFV
+493 RNIADAYNQPLV

-516 TLFLLRFLAPMLRA
+516 TLFILRFLAPILRG

-556 YYLPLILLVSTI
+556 YYLPLILLVCTI
-568 SLGIYT
+568 SLGVYT

-596 VSVRVFSQNPSALP
+596 LSVRVFSQAP
-610 GGGGGGG
+610 GGMPGGGG

-629 FTSMPHILGA
+629 FTAMPHISHA
-639 TRIGEYAAK
+639 TRIGEYSAK

-653 GSVEG
+653 GSVDG

-664 RADLGPV
+664 RAELGPV
-671 VFWRSDFADIRLGY
+671 LFWRSDFAPIRLGY
-685 LTNALALQQDS
+685 LTNALALQPDA
-696 VLATRE
+696 VLVSRE
-702 FMEQRALDIGDLLE
+702 FMERRALDIGDLLA
-716 LDVRSAGEVFKVN
+716 LDVRSGGDTFKIN
-729 LQIVGELNYFPRWY
+729 LQIVGALDYFPRWY
-743 PEKDGALFVGNLD
+743 PERDGALFVGNLD
-756 YLFEQAQI
+756 YLFEQARI
-764 ELAHRVIMRVSPE
+764 ELAHRVIARTEPE
-777 FNQRAFMRAVFD
+777 FDDRAFQRALID

-795 LVDEPLSRIDRE
+795 LLEEPVSRINRE

-840 FSYQRRYIELG
+840 FSYRRRYVELG

-857 LSQSSMIVSVAWELG
+857 LSQTSMIVSVAWELG
-872 LLIIMGLALG
+872 LLIVMGLALG
-882 LGIGLLVS
+882 LGIGLAVS

-900 SSLEGVVPPYVVTMA
+900 SSLEGIVPPYVVTMA

-923 ALFVG
+923 ALFLA
-928 TFLLIMLILLVILRR
+928 TFLVIMAILLVILRR

-951 LGETL
+951 LGETI